1 MQRISERSGS
11 REIFSGLYAPPP
23 LAARADGRGFKKL
36 LQGKRKPY
44 DIDFARSMVRA
55 TEGIF
60 SDSGLAP
67 AFAFTFSD
75 EVSLVFLEAPFAG
88 RLEKI
93 DSLIAGSLSAS
104 LSLQLARPVSLDCRT
119 IPLCQAEIVDYLIE
133 RQEETWR
140 NHVFSYGFYM
150 LLQEGL
156 SNVRKH
162 ANASHVRLALRRTQ
176 NASLVV
182 QLADNGQGI
191 AKPIN
196 LAELSDEKHFGL
208 LGISERIS
216 LLRGAMQVREQASGG
231 LELLIEIPSPYPTI
245 NPQAE

>member
-1 MQRISERSGS
+1 MQRISERSAS
-11 REIFSGLYAPPP
+11 REIFSGLYAPAP

-88 RLEKI
+88 RVEKV

-119 IPLCQAEIVDYLIE
+119 IPLCPAEIVDYLIE

-156 SNVRKH
+156 SNAR
-162 ANASHVRLALRRTQ
+162 AMERLRGLREHEIHE
-176 NASLVV
+176 LVF
-182 QLADNGQGI
+182 QRG
-191 AKPIN
+191 IN
-196 LAELSDEKHFGL
+196 LAKTPAWERRGVMIYRKGGQVAADWDIPLFSSKEGVAL
-208 LGISERIS
+208 LAEIIGP
-216 LLRGAMQVREQASGG
+216 LRAGSKW
-231 LELLIEIPSPYPTI
+231 
-245 NPQAE
+245 